1 MSTTCIALIVP
12 DQLSQPVRVESLEP
26 SLENLQRLVGGDVES
41 VARGDWHIYFNS
53 AGRINNLPPN
63 LRASQLMHE
72 CGLDLADAARG
83 TAVFLGHAG
92 HGAEADV
99 PGYLIRRATT
109 FFGAPLAAA

>member
-12 DQLSQPVRVESLEP
+12 DQLNQPVRVESLEP
-26 SLENLQRLVGGDVES
+26 SLENLRRLIGGDVES

-53 AGRINNLPPN
+53 VGRINNLPPN
-63 LRASQLMHE
+63 LRAGQLTHE

-83 TAVFLGHAG
+83 TAVFLGHAL

-99 PGYLIRRATT
+99 PDYLIRRATAL
-109 FFGAPLAAA
+109 FGAPLAA